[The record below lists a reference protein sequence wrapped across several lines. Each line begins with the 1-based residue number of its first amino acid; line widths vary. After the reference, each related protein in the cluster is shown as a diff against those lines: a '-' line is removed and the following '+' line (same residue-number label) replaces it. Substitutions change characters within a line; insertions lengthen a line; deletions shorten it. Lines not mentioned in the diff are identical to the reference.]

1 MLGKKNKLQKNTMQF
16 NYLKS
21 KGRQNS
27 IALYKDVYVDGKT
40 IKKSM
45 KKITIK
51 VSILVNY
58 NVESRDN
65 DKKEKHGE
73 FLPLIHLYVIGN
85 IQVYMHLNII
95 HF

>member
-73 FLPLIHLYVIGN
+73 FLPLIHLDVIGN

>member
-1 MLGKKNKLQKNTMQF
+1 M
-16 NYLKS
+16 
-21 KGRQNS
+21 
-27 IALYKDVYVDGKT
+27 DGKT

-73 FLPLIHLYVIGN
+73 FLPLIHLDVIGN
-85 IQVYMHLNII
+85 I
-95 HF
+95 

>member
-1 MLGKKNKLQKNTMQF
+1 MLRKKNKLQKNTMQF

-73 FLPLIHLYVIGN
+73 FLPLIHLDVIGN